1 MLEVRGLSKTFK
13 VHQKEPGLM
22 GSIRAFYNRK
32 YEYRQALSPVDLEV
46 KEGEILGLIGEN
58 GAGKTTLIKM
68 LSGILFPSEG
78 EAKIFGHT
86 PWLRDN
92 RFRQQL
98 ALVMGQKAQLWWD
111 LPALDCFLLLK
122 EIYQLKDRDFKQ
134 QLDYLV
140 EMLGVA
146 SVLKIQIRK
155 LSLGERMKMEL
166 VASLIHRPKIIFL
179 DEPTIGLDLLS
190 QKSVRDFIQQYQQ
203 EYRPITILT
212 SHYLQDIESLCSRIM
227 ILKKGHNIYDGP
239 LKAIEDHFFALKKIE
254 LNQHQFSDA
263 LIEQFKLN
271 PADHL
276 IESIEQNQGQLSITL
291 PKENVLDFSK
301 RYQTHFSID
310 NANIKNL
317 ETEEVIQRLISDE
330 NI

>member
-1 MLEVRGLSKTFK
+1 
-13 VHQKEPGLM
+13 
-22 GSIRAFYNRK
+22 
-32 YEYRQALSPVDLEV
+32 
-46 KEGEILGLIGEN
+46 
-58 GAGKTTLIKM
+58 
-68 LSGILFPSEG
+68 
-78 EAKIFGHT
+78 
-86 PWLRDN
+86 
-92 RFRQQL
+92 
-98 ALVMGQKAQLWWD
+98 MGQKAQLWWD